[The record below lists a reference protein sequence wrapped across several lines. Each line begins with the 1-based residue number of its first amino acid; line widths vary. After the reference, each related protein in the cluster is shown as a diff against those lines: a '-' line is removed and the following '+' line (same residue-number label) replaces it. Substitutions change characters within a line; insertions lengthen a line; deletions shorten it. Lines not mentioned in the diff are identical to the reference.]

1 MLNKDLFDDKKD
13 IEILR
18 LKRII
23 HDFKIY
29 DTNRTN
35 LISTLQTEIGE
46 LKSYIEELE
55 SNDIIINLKNKIK
68 CQTEELKKLNNNIRL
83 NNIISSKD
91 DDNILI
97 EIDRKTQIKK
107 LNKLIKN
114 KQKECDTAWS
124 TAAKYKHIV
133 FNIYDWLKNK
143 IEMNYSN
150 IDIFRSFEHDFK
162 ELINYENE

>member
-1 MLNKDLFDDKKD
+1 MLNKDLFDDTKD

-18 LKRII
+18 LKKII

-55 SNDIIINLKNKIK
+55 SNDIIINLQNKIK
-68 CQTEELKKLNNNIRL
+68 RQTEELKKLNNNIRL

-97 EIDRKTQIKK
+97 EIDRKSEIKK

-124 TAAKYKHIV
+124 TAAKYKRIV

-150 IDIFRSFEHDFK
+150 IDIFRSFEYDFK